1 MEPKARPL
9 KMELTV
15 YLINQQD
22 INLLKAIE

>member
-9 KMELTV
+9 KIELTV